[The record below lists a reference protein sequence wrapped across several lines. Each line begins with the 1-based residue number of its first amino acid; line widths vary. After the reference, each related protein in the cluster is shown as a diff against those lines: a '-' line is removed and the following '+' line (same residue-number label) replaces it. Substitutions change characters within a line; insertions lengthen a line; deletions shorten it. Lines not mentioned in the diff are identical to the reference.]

1 MMVLSE
7 GDKEAIR
14 YLVNH
19 TPDVIAN
26 CVEAQDMAGAIAWA
40 IAWAIVQDE
49 AQIVLDDGVCVDELL
64 VWRLTECARYM
75 QGPVP

>member
-1 MMVLSE
+1 MIVLSE

-14 YLVNH
+14 YLVDH
-19 TPDVIAN
+19 TPDKIAN
-26 CVEAQDMAGAIAWA
+26 CVEAQDMAGA

-49 AQIVLDDGVCVDELL
+49 AQIVLDDGVCVDQLL

-75 QGPVP
+75 QGPAEGGE